1 MKLAVKKTLFAVLA
15 ILLVLDFYSI
25 FNAGNP
31 NSLFRAIIPD
41 PSWDVAITVVLSL
54 AIALISISMM
64 QDSNRNSIRNILEAN
79 RDHIMRLRAEGK
91 SDPEIADS
99 FIEELPV
106 RRQFLRTMIH
116 RRVLKTLKR
125 MHS

>member
-1 MKLAVKKTLFAVLA
+1 MKLAVRKTLFAVLA

-31 NSLFRAIIPD
+31 NSLFRVIIPD
-41 PSWDVAITVVLSL
+41 PSWDVAITVILSL
-54 AIALISISMM
+54 AIALISIAMM
-64 QDSNRNSIRNILEAN
+64 QESNRNSIRNILESN

-106 RRQFLRTMIH
+106 RREFLRNMIR
-116 RRVLKTLKR
+116 RRVLKNLKR